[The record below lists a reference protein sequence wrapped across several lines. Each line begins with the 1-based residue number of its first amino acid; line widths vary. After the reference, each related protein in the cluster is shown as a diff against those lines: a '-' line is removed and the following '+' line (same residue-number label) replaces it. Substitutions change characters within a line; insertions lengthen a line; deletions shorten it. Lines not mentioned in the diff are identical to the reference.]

1 MITNIG
7 TGYEA
12 VYLAYKLNNL
22 VDSAYKYQ
30 ELTLIAKDSLYE
42 IRIKNLA
49 DFQSLSLEEAMRLE
63 NLEKEKIE
71 TQSKIRTYSFL
82 AVLAVLLIIG
92 FILYRNNRQK
102 QKANIVLQEQK
113 DKVEST
119 LHELKSTQSQLIQSE
134 KMASLGELTAGIAH
148 EIQNPLNFVNN
159 FSEVSAELVEEMKE
173 ELAVG
178 NSQLAVEIAEDI
190 KQNLEKI
197 NHHGKRADAIVK
209 GMLEHSKRDS
219 GQKEPTD
226 LNALADDFLRLTY
239 QSFLAKDPNFK
250 VELQTNL
257 DPDLPRISVIP
268 QDIGKVLLN
277 LYSNAFYACAIP
289 QPPEGGGSKTPTVT
303 LSTSTYTPLEG
314 GRGVKI
320 SVKDNGPGIPDSIK
334 EKIFQPFF
342 TTKPSGQGT
351 GLGLSLSYDIVKAH
365 GGELKVDSEL
375 GQFTTFEILLPA

>member
-1 MITNIG
+1 MRGESDLITNIG

-226 LNALADDFLRLTY
+226 LNALADDFLRLTLPIIFSERSQF
-239 QSFLAKDPNFK
+239 QS
-250 VELQTNL
+250 
-257 DPDLPRISVIP
+257 
-268 QDIGKVLLN
+268 
-277 LYSNAFYACAIP
+277 
-289 QPPEGGGSKTPTVT
+289 
-303 LSTSTYTPLEG
+303 
-314 GRGVKI
+314 
-320 SVKDNGPGIPDSIK
+320 
-334 EKIFQPFF
+334 
-342 TTKPSGQGT
+342 
-351 GLGLSLSYDIVKAH
+351 
-365 GGELKVDSEL
+365 
-375 GQFTTFEILLPA
+375 